1 MIIEDN
7 IVNLSFINSW
17 GTKNNK
23 PPIKVLLQ
31 DITAEKMQVA
41 EDTAKFYIMMNN
53 IHSNTYF
60 ILWFILY
67 TIFYLFQ
74 LFCDHF
80 NIVKNKTWKNLF
92 GNSKVPGTKTIFFKR
107 IENYL
112 HKSKSV
118 HILSIFTKC
127 NMYTIKLKLR

>member
-31 DITAEKMQVA
+31 DLTPEKMQVA

-53 IHSNTYF
+53 IHSITYF
-60 ILWFILY
+60 ILLFILY

-80 NIVKNKTWKNLF
+80 NIVKNKT
-92 GNSKVPGTKTIFFKR
+92 
-107 IENYL
+107 
-112 HKSKSV
+112 
-118 HILSIFTKC
+118 
-127 NMYTIKLKLR
+127 